1 MRRAAALFLA
11 LAAMMAAPACAT
23 PPPAEP
29 AMTEPAMT
37 APATHTFTSF
47 DGTQISYQTLGEGP
61 PVLLLHGFSGNAE
74 INWFGPGI
82 AQKIAAA
89 GYTVIAPDLR
99 GHGAS
104 PFVAPEA
111 SWPRDAIAR
120 DQIALMKHLGQKPHG
135 VVGYSMGSLSA
146 LRYQLLS
153 REAGRLILGGIG
165 DSAADETNTDRNTAF
180 RAALD
185 AAIRGED
192 TPAAKAML
200 ARAKA
205 TGGSLEGYRGALS
218 SRLYTGRDLLE
229 TFDLP
234 VLVLTGKDD
243 LDNGSGPKL
252 AEIIPGAEYV
262 ELSGNHLTAVGDPA
276 LPEAII
282 AFLNAGR

>member
-1 MRRAAALFLA
+1 MRRLAAIFLA
-11 LAAMMAAPACAT
+11 LTAMMAPPACAT
-23 PPPAEP
+23 PPL
-29 AMTEPAMT
+29 TEPAMT
-37 APATHTFTSF
+37 APATRSFNSF
-47 DGTQISYQTLGEGP
+47 DGTPISYQTLGEGP

-89 GYTVIAPDLR
+89 GYQVIAPDLR
-99 GHGAS
+99 GHGTS
-104 PFVAPEA
+104 PYIAPEA
-111 SWPRDAIAR
+111 GWPRDAIAR
-120 DQIALMKHLGQKPHG
+120 DQIALMKHLAQKPYA

-146 LRYQLLS
+146 LRYHLLS
-153 REAGRLILGGIG
+153 RGAGRLVLGGIG
-165 DSAADETNTDRNTAF
+165 DSAAEETNTDRNTAF

-192 TPAAKAML
+192 TPAARAML
-200 ARAKA
+200 ARARA

-243 LDNGSGPKL
+243 LDNGSGPRL
-252 AEIIPGAEYV
+252 AEIIPGAEYI
-262 ELSGNHLTAVGDPA
+262 ELTGNHLTAVGDPA
-276 LPEAII
+276 LPEAVI
-282 AFLNAGR
+282 AFLNSGR

>member
-1 MRRAAALFLA
+1 MPQ
-11 LAAMMAAPACAT
+11 PAV
-23 PPPAEP
+23 
-29 AMTEPAMT
+29 
-37 APATHTFTSF
+37 HTFPSF
-47 DGTQISYQTLGEGP
+47 DGTLISYQTLGEGP
-61 PVLLLHGFSGNAE
+61 PVLLLHGFSGNAQ

-104 PFVAPEA
+104 SLPNPDAP
-111 SWPRDAIAR
+111 WPRDAIAR
-120 DQIALMKHLGQKPHG
+120 DQIALMKHLGQKPYG
-135 VVGYSMGSLSA
+135 VVGYSMGALSA
-146 LRYQLLS
+146 LRYHLLS
-153 REAGRLILGGIG
+153 RDGERLLLGGIG

-185 AAIRGED
+185 AAIAGED
-192 TPAAKAML
+192 TPTAKAML

-205 TGGSLEGYRGALS
+205 TGGTLENYRGALS

-229 TFDLP
+229 TFTIP
-234 VLVLTGKDD
+234 TLVLTGKDD

-262 ELSGNHLTAVGDPA
+262 ELTGNHLTAVGDPA
-276 LPEAII
+276 FPEAII

>member
-1 MRRAAALFLA
+1 
-11 LAAMMAAPACAT
+11 
-23 PPPAEP
+23 
-29 AMTEPAMT
+29 MT
-37 APATHTFTSF
+37 APATHTFASF

-61 PVLLLHGFSGNAE
+61 PVLLLHGFSGNAQ

-104 PFVAPEA
+104 SLADPDAD
-111 SWPRDAIAR
+111 WPRDAIAR
-120 DQIALMKHLGQKPHG
+120 DQIVLMKHLGQKPYA

-146 LRYQLLS
+146 LRYHLLS
-153 REAGRLILGGIG
+153 RDAGRLILGGIG

-185 AAIRGED
+185 AAIKGED
-192 TPAAKAML
+192 TPAANAMKQ
-200 ARAKA
+200 RAAA
-205 TGGSLEGYRGALS
+205 TGGSLENYRGALS

-234 VLVLTGKDD
+234 VLVLTGDQD
-243 LDNGSGPKL
+243 QDNGSGPKL
-252 AEIIPGAEYV
+252 AAIIPGAEYI
-262 ELSGNHLTAVGDPA
+262 ELKGNHLTAVGDPA

-282 AFLNAGR
+282 SFLNAGLNAGR

>member
-1 MRRAAALFLA
+1 
-11 LAAMMAAPACAT
+11 
-23 PPPAEP
+23 
-29 AMTEPAMT
+29 MT
-37 APATHTFTSF
+37 APATYTFTSF
-47 DGTQISYQTLGEGP
+47 DGTQISYQTLGDGP

-104 PFVAPEA
+104 PFIAPEA
-111 SWPRDAIAR
+111 AWPRDAIAR
-120 DQIALMKHLGQKPHG
+120 DQIALMKHLGQKPYG

-185 AAIRGED
+185 AAIKGED

-243 LDNGSGPKL
+243 LENGSGPKL
-252 AEIIPGAEYV
+252 AAIIPGADYI

-282 AFLNAGR
+282 DFLNAGR

>member
-1 MRRAAALFLA
+1 
-11 LAAMMAAPACAT
+11 
-23 PPPAEP
+23 
-29 AMTEPAMT
+29 MT

-104 PFVAPEA
+104 SLADPDAA
-111 SWPRDAIAR
+111 WPRDAIAR
-120 DQIALMKHLGQKPHG
+120 DQIALMKHLGQKPYG
-135 VVGYSMGSLSA
+135 VVGYSMGALSA
-146 LRYQLLS
+146 LRYHLLS
-153 REAGRLILGGIG
+153 RDGDRLLLGGIG

-185 AAIRGED
+185 AAIAGED
-192 TPAAKAML
+192 TPAAKAMR

-205 TGGSLEGYRGALS
+205 TGGSLENYRAALAA
-218 SRLYTGRDLLE
+218 RLYTGRDLLE
-229 TFDLP
+229 TFTIP
-234 VLVLTGKDD
+234 TLVLTGRDD

-252 AEIIPGAEYV
+252 AEIIPGADYV
-262 ELSGNHLTAVGDPA
+262 ELTGNHLTAVADPA
-276 LPEAII
+276 FPEAII